1 MLEWNDLRLV
11 LAVARAHGAT
21 GAAKALAVHPSTV
34 FRRLGILEAG
44 LGVRLFERLPEGYVP
59 TAAGDEACRV
69 AERLEAD
76 VAALDRRIAGH
87 DTRPSGTVRLT
98 TTDTLVVLLAP
109 ALAAFRATHDEIE
122 LHVIV
127 DNRFL
132 DLARH
137 DADVALRP
145 AAKPPDTLVGRRLAR
160 IATTI
165 YGAAAY
171 LTNRPATEDLGKHD
185 WIGPDESLLHLPS
198 ARWLRQ
204 TVPGTSVRTR
214 VNTLVTAVAAA
225 KAGLGLALLPCFLGD
240 AAPELHRVR
249 SPLPVWDSALWL
261 LTHEDL
267 RHVERVRAILD
278 FLPDALAA
286 ARTSLEGIG

>member
-34 FRRLGILEAG
+34 FRRLGALEAG

-76 VAALDRRIAGH
+76 VAALDRRIAGR
-87 DTRPSGTVRLT
+87 DTRPSGTVRVT
-98 TTDTLVVLLAP
+98 TTDTLLALLTP
-109 ALAAFRATHDEIE
+109 ALADFRAAHDEIE

-137 DADVALRP
+137 DADVAVRP
-145 AAKPPDTLVGRRLAR
+145 AAEPPDTLVGRRLAR
-160 IATTI
+160 IATAI
-165 YGAAAY
+165 YGAAPY
-171 LTNRPATEDLGKHD
+171 LAKRPATEDLGTHD
-185 WIGPDESLLHLPS
+185 WIGPDESLTHLS
-198 ARWLRQ
+198 AARWLRQ
-204 TVPGTSVRTR
+204 TVPSSSVHVR
-214 VNTLVTAVAAA
+214 VNTLLAAVEAA

-240 AAPELHRVR
+240 AAPALRRVR
-249 SPLPVWDSALWL
+249 PPLPDWDSALWL

-267 RHVERVRAILD
+267 RHVARVRAFLD
-278 FLPDALAA
+278 FLPDALAPV
-286 ARTSLEGIG
+286 RKFLEGDG

>member
-34 FRRLGILEAG
+34 FRRLGTLEAG

-76 VAALDRRIAGH
+76 VAALDRRIAGR
-87 DTRPSGTVRLT
+87 DTRPSGTVRVT
-98 TTDTLVVLLAP
+98 TTDTLLALLTP
-109 ALAAFRATHDEIE
+109 ALAAFRAAHDEIE

-137 DADVALRP
+137 DADVAVRP
-145 AAKPPDTLVGRRLAR
+145 AAEPPDTLVGRRLAR

-165 YGAAAY
+165 YGAAEY
-171 LTNRPATEDLGKHD
+171 LAKRPATEDLGAHD
-185 WIGPDESLLHLPS
+185 WIGPDESLTHLSS

-204 TVPGTSVRTR
+204 TVPGSNVRIR
-214 VNTLVTAVAAA
+214 VNTLLAAVEAA

-240 AAPELHRVR
+240 AAPQLRRVR
-249 SPLPVWDSALWL
+249 PPLPDWDSALWL

-267 RHVERVRAILD
+267 RHVARVRALLD
-278 FLPDALAA
+278 FLPDALAPA
-286 ARTSLEGIG
+286 CTSLEGGG

>member
-1 MLEWNDLRLV
+1 MLDWNDLRLV
-11 LAVARAHGAT
+11 LAVARARGAA
-21 GAAKALAVHPSTV
+21 GAAKALVVHPSTV
-34 FRRLGILEAG
+34 FRRLGSLEDG

-76 VAALDRRIAGH
+76 VAALDRRIAGR
-87 DTRPSGTVRLT
+87 DTRPSGTVRVT
-98 TTDTLVVLLAP
+98 TTDTLLAQLTP
-109 ALAAFRATHDEIE
+109 ALAAFRAAHDEIE
-122 LHVIV
+122 LRVIV

-137 DADVALRP
+137 DADVAVRP
-145 AAKPPDTLVGRRLAR
+145 AAEPPDTLVGRRLAR

-171 LTNRPATEDLGKHD
+171 LANHPAGDDLAAHD
-185 WIGPDESLLHLPS
+185 WIGLDESLTHLPT

-204 TVPGTSVRTR
+204 TVPGASVHTR
-214 VNTLVTAVAAA
+214 VNTLMAAVEAA

-240 AAPELHRVR
+240 AAPQLRRVR
-249 SPLPVWDSALWL
+249 PPLPDWDTALWL

-267 RHVERVRAILD
+267 RHVARVRALLD
-278 FLPDALAA
+278 FLPVALAP
-286 ARTSLEGIG
+286 ARKSLEGGG